1 MIEGVI
7 SDDENSKDFQTQLL
21 QQLKENYAQKR
32 MRSAFM
38 RGTEE
43 VRDNNNCWLWMKKG
57 YLKKETEGLIMAAQ
71 DQSFQTRWVH
81 R

>member
-43 VRDNNNCWLWMKKG
+43 VRDNNNSWLWMKKG
-57 YLKKETEGLIMAAQ
+57 YLKKEIEGLIMAAQ

>member
-7 SDDENSKDFQTQLL
+7 SDDENPKDFQTQLL

-43 VRDNNNCWLWMKKG
+43 VRDNNNSWLWMKKG

>member
-43 VRDNNNCWLWMKKG
+43 VRDNNNSWLWMKKG

>member
-1 MIEGVI
+1 M
-7 SDDENSKDFQTQLL
+7 SDDENPKDFQTQLL

-43 VRDNNNCWLWMKKG
+43 VRDNNNSWLWMKKG

>member
-43 VRDNNNCWLWMKKG
+43 VRDNNNSWLWMKKG

-71 DQSFQTRWVH
+71 DQSFQTGWVH